1 MFYNGLHGTLYP
13 PYPINLT
20 ALIAMTKNSSQPMRS
35 VYIVSDG
42 TGLTAEALARSVLS
56 QFELPFQKIRLPFID
71 TPEKTQEVTDRIQR
85 NKSHNEDRPI
95 VFSTLVKPELLS
107 ILHKADALHIDVMQP
122 FISQLISEL
131 GTQSKQEIGLSH
143 QMTGTDEYEDRM
155 EAIHFTIAH
164 DDGQSHTNLEAADI
178 ILLGVSRV
186 GKTPTSL
193 YLAIQYGLK
202 VANYP
207 LIPEDFERGHLP
219 PVLNQFKGKLFG
231 LSINPV
237 RLSQIRNS
245 RRPGSNY
252 ASLDN
257 CRYEVSAAENMME
270 KEGITFL
277 SSTNKSIEE
286 ISSTI
291 IHELEE
297 AAPAD

>member
-1 MFYNGLHGTLYP
+1 
-13 PYPINLT
+13 
-20 ALIAMTKNSSQPMRS
+20 MRP

-71 TPEKTQEVTDRIQR
+71 TPEKTQEVTDRIR
-85 NKSHNEDRPI
+85 KDKSHPTDRPI

-107 ILHKADALHIDVMQP
+107 ILHQADALHIDVIQP
-122 FISQLISEL
+122 FISKLTSEL
-131 GTQSKQEIGLSH
+131 GTPAKQEIGLSH
-143 QMTGTDEYEDRM
+143 QITESDEYDDRM
-155 EAIHFTIAH
+155 EAIHFTISH
-164 DDGQSHTNLEAADI
+164 DDGQSHTNLKAADI

-219 PVLNQFKGKLFG
+219 PVLLQFKGKLFG
-231 LSINPV
+231 LSIDPV
-237 RLSQIRNS
+237 RLSQVRNA
-245 RRPGSNY
+245 RRPGSKY
-252 ASLDN
+252 ASLEN
-257 CRYEVSAAENMME
+257 CQYEVSAAENMMK
-270 KEGITFL
+270 KENITFL

-291 IHELEE
+291 IHEREE
-297 AAPAD
+297 AAASG